1 MDMRAIIDN
10 AIKKVVKEQGY
21 EGRITRLDHDKELN
35 YLKLNSD
42 HFDNRMIKIKEHPRF
57 KLEDLE

>member
-10 AIKKVVKEQGY
+10 AIKNVVNEQGY
-21 EGRITRLDHDKELN
+21 DRRITRLDHDKELN

-42 HFDNRMIKIKEHPRF
+42 PFDNRMIKIKEPPRV
-57 KLEDLE
+57 KHKELE

>member
-10 AIKKVVKEQGY
+10 ALKKTIKEQGY
-21 EGRITRLDHDKELN
+21 YGRITRLDHDKELN

-42 HFDNRMIKIKEHPRF
+42 PFDNRMIKIKEPPRV
-57 KLEDLE
+57 KPEELE